1 MIYRY
6 VNIVVFSSRNI
17 YFYALIYRISTMK
30 KIFTRKTLKSTITIL
45 KDTFN
50 GFMQDKG
57 LKLSASLS
65 YYTIFSLAPLLL
77 LIISLAGF
85 FFGREAS
92 EGRIFSEING
102 IIGNDAAA
110 QVQQIISNLE
120 LSGNS
125 TMSIIVGIVTL
136 IIGATTVFGEIQDSI
151 NMIWKVK
158 AKPKK
163 GWVKMLKD
171 RLLSGSIIV
180 GLGFLLI
187 VSLIINGALAALNNF
202 LKSMFPDF
210 TLVVINIANVAIGFG
225 VITILFGVI
234 FKVLPDAKIKWKHVR
249 AGAFF
254 TACLFM
260 LGRYVIGLYIT
271 TTGAGSPYGA
281 AGSLIIILLW
291 VYYTAAILYFGAEFT
306 RAYAIFRGSR
316 IQPAEYA
323 VFIEQRETEKEDV
336 YITKVDP
343 ETKTEVTKPI
353 QK

>member
-1 MIYRY
+1 
-6 VNIVVFSSRNI
+6 
-17 YFYALIYRISTMK
+17 MK
-30 KIFTRKTLKSTITIL
+30 KIFTKKTLKSSITIL
-45 KDTFN
+45 KDTFT

-92 EGRIFSEING
+92 QGRIFSEING
-102 IIGNDAAA
+102 IIGNEAAK
-110 QVQQIISNLE
+110 QVEQIISNLE

-125 TMSIIVGIVTL
+125 AMSIIVGVITL

-210 TLVVINIANVAIGFG
+210 TLILINIANIVISFG
-225 VITILFGVI
+225 VITVLFGVI

-260 LGRYVIGLYIT
+260 LGRYIIGIYIT

-281 AGSLIIILLW
+281 AGSLIVILLW

-306 RAYAIFRGSR
+306 RAYAIFKGSC

-323 VFIEQRETEKEDV
+323 VFVEQRETEKENV
-336 YITKVDP
+336 YITKVDKA
-343 ETKTEVTKPI
+343 TKTEVTKPI
-353 QK
+353 E